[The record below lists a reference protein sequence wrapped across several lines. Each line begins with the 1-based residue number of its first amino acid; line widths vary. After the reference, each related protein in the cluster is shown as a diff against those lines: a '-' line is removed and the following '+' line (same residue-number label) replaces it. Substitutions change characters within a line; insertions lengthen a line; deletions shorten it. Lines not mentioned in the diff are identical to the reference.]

1 MTDTTTDDAV
11 EVRAVYVGRP
21 RIIGRVRGQEVESA
35 IGKSRVEAATIE
47 LGLTNLAGDRQ
58 ADLSVHGGPDM
69 AVYVYPTEHYP
80 AWRQDGFDVDVG
92 GLGENVALAGT
103 TERHVRLGDVWRWG
117 PAVVQVS
124 QPRAPC
130 FKLALHVGRGDIGP
144 RMIRTGRTGWYLR
157 VLEPGTVPT
166 RGPFVLDQ
174 RDDEAPSIHELFAVM
189 FRGRNGRRDGGRRGG
204 DDAAEALDA
213 DDIVER
219 ALRSPALAEA
229 WRPWLEERLAGA
241 RR

>member
-1 MTDTTTDDAV
+1 MTAQPDDVV
-11 EVRAVYVGRP
+11 EVTAVYVGQP
-21 RIIGRVRGQEVESA
+21 RIIGRVRGREVESA

-47 LGLTNLAGDRQ
+47 LGLTNIAGDRQ
-58 ADLSVHGGPDM
+58 ADLSVHGGRDM

-103 TERHVRLGDVWRWG
+103 TERQVRLGDVWRWG

-130 FKLALHVGRGDIGP
+130 FKLALHAGRGDIGP
-144 RMIRTGRTGWYLR
+144 RMIATGRTGWYLR

-174 RDDEAPSIHELFAVM
+174 RDDEAPSVHELFAVM
-189 FRGRNGRRDGGRRGG
+189 FRGRDGRGRRRG
-204 DDAAEALDA
+204 DDAAAAADA
-213 DDIVER
+213 EIVER

-229 WRPWLEERLAGA
+229 WRPWLAERRAGA

>member
-1 MTDTTTDDAV
+1 MTAHPDHVV
-11 EVRAVYVGRP
+11 EVTAVYVGQP
-21 RIIGRVRGQEVESA
+21 RIIGRVRGREVESA

-58 ADLSVHGGPDM
+58 ADLSVHGGRDM

-92 GLGENVALAGT
+92 GLGENVSLAGT
-103 TERHVRLGDVWRWG
+103 TERQVRLGDVWRWG

-130 FKLALHVGRGDIGP
+130 FKLALHAGRGDIGP
-144 RMIRTGRTGWYLR
+144 RMIATGRTGWYLR

-166 RGPFVLDQ
+166 QGPFVLDQ
-174 RDDEAPSIHELFAVM
+174 RDDEAPSVHELFAVM
-189 FRGRNGRRDGGRRGG
+189 FRGRDGGGRRRG
-204 DDAAEALDA
+204 DDAAAAADA
-213 DDIVER
+213 EIVER

-229 WRPWLEERLAGA
+229 WRPWLAERRAGA

>member
-1 MTDTTTDDAV
+1 MSDTTVDAV
-11 EVRAVYVGRP
+11 EVTGVYVGRP
-21 RIIGRVRGQEVESA
+21 RVIGRVRGNEVESG
-35 IGKSRVEAATIE
+35 IGKARVGTAAIE

-58 ADLSVHGGPDM
+58 ADLSVHGGPDK

-80 AWRQDGFDVDVG
+80 AWQDDGFAVDVG
-92 GLGENVALAGT
+92 GMGENVALAGI
-103 TERHVRLGDVWRWG
+103 TERQVRLGDVWRWG

-130 FKLALHVGRGDIGP
+130 FKLALHTGRGDIGP

-157 VLEPGTVPT
+157 VLEPGIVPT
-166 RGPFVLDQ
+166 RGQFVLDQ
-174 RDDEAPSIHELFAVM
+174 RDGEAPTIHELFGVM
-189 FRGRNGRRDGGRRGG
+189 FRGRRRRD
-204 DDAAEALDA
+204 DAGATDA
-213 DDIVER
+213 DDIIER

-241 RR
+241 SR